1 MFILIF
7 YADCVDWVLIIFG
20 TQVKKNDRFGRCF
33 QTIFPFLMTIIKNNN
48 HSNIS
53 NNNGNHNKT
62 QLLRARRKKDQ
73 RH

>member
-1 MFILIF
+1 MFIHIF
-7 YADCVDWVLIIFG
+7 YADCVGWVLIIFG
-20 TQVKKNDRFGRCF
+20 TQVRKNDRFGPYF